1 MVTVKQCCDSL
12 TLLCY
17 HSWDTWEEFLTIP
30 MTAMVYTEAL
40 FKTFRSLDI
49 FAATL
54 HFSVQVQTCKIHIL
68 YTEILLTLYN
78 KVHS

>member
-54 HFSVQVQTCKIHIL
+54 HFSVLVQAYKIHIL
-68 YTEILLTLYN
+68 YSTLSLTFYY